1 MPTLAQ
7 PCPACVARVRPE
19 FRRAGAPTRATHAG
33 GLQQMKT
40 GTHAGLCLARPGV
53 TGNRRFRT
61 GVCHAKPASSRLG
74 GWRGRLASAPKPT
87 SVQYMRSHQGTK
99 AQRVRHFPRW
109 WAPAWRGIC
118 PDHTAR
124 RGGRL
129 VRAVRR
135 RHPEFQS
142 FTIVPHTKARR
153 HEVEAGALC
162 ALRGS
167 VCVSCIAE
175 FVTPWGV

>member
-1 MPTLAQ
+1 MKTRTDANPGSAL
-7 PCPACVARVRPE
+7 PGVRRTGQTGVSQG
-19 FRRAGAPTRATHAG
+19 RRADPCDARRWATADEDGNPCWALPCQAG
-33 GLQQMKT
+33 
-40 GTHAGLCLARPGV
+40 RDW
-53 TGNRRFRT
+53 
-61 GVCHAKPASSRLG
+61 KPPVSSRLG
-74 GWRGRLASAPKPT
+74 GWHGRLASAPKPT

-109 WAPAWRGIC
+109 GAPAWRGIC